1 MWSFAAPFD
10 PLLWVLILAATA
22 VTSGLYL
29 VIEAKR
35 NQVDIRPGAKV
46 PEKVGNILY
55 LGYAQFTG
63 GGGFAPETGCG
74 KGLLLS
80 YSFLIMLL
88 TSAYTA
94 NLATF
99 LISQA
104 VSGLDSLQDAV
115 D

>member
-46 PEKVGNILY
+46 NNPVK
-55 LGYAQFTG
+55 
-63 GGGFAPETGCG
+63 
-74 KGLLLS
+74 
-80 YSFLIMLL
+80 
-88 TSAYTA
+88 TSASQNSRIIARRCALILPARAIRTA
-94 NLATF
+94 RHKVTSTRTDNRWMRLKTPK
-99 LISQA
+99 SR
-104 VSGLDSLQDAV
+104 VS
-115 D
+115 

>member
-10 PLLWVLILAATA
+10 PWLWVLILAATA

-63 GGGFAPETGCG
+63 GGGFI
-74 KGLLLS
+74 
-80 YSFLIMLL
+80 SFGNNALGFSRVFFKPL
-88 TSAYTA
+88 
-94 NLATF
+94 
-99 LISQA
+99 
-104 VSGLDSLQDAV
+104 V
-115 D
+115 